1 MVRGRGHRL
10 GILGAYLIVVCV
22 VSVLGSPPLRAEEE
36 ALNIKLKA
44 IRASVESAESDI
56 SKMKD
61 EFNTLLAKRQE
72 IEATLKKI
80 KEDDR
85 TIQKKVADLAREQ
98 EKLAANVVSAE
109 KNAALQQ
116 KKIESRLRAMYINA
130 SVSVSPVFLG
140 NAARGDLERLSL
152 YARKVRDLD
161 SRLFKAA
168 TDAVAA
174 LVKARSALEDS
185 MAKEEK
191 LREELRKKRKDAE
204 AESEKL
210 KGVTEELLEKQKA
223 AQASLALLQSEAKKV
238 EEMIAA
244 LTSGDDEE
252 EIIEAEPEA
261 PSKEEEPHEASLALE
276 KPPLIQKTVL
286 HPSLFD
292 PSVTASA
299 PVKGDIL
306 HGFGRTKMTNFADM
320 VRSKG
325 IEFSSPVGAPV
336 YAVLQGKVVFA
347 GMMPGYDQVVV
358 VEHGGRSFSLYGRLG
373 TVDVKV
379 GDQIAQDHHIATTSA
394 PDTKGRNFY
403 FEIRKAGAPVNPET
417 VLRRVSR

>member
-1 MVRGRGHRL
+1 MRRYAGHL
-10 GILGAYLIVVCV
+10 VACCA
-22 VSVLGSPPLRAEEE
+22 VLFFVALPVHAEEE
-36 ALNIKLKA
+36 ELAVKLKA
-44 IRASVESAESDI
+44 IRASVETAESDI
-56 SKMKD
+56 ARMKD
-61 EFNTLLAKRQE
+61 EFNALLAKRQE

-85 TIQKKVADLAREQ
+85 AIQKKVSELAIEQ
-98 EKLAANVVSAE
+98 EKLSADVIAAE
-109 KNAALQQ
+109 KHASLQQ
-116 KKIESRLRAMYINA
+116 IKIEARLRAMYVNA

-152 YARKVRDLD
+152 YARKIRDLD

-174 LVKARSALEDS
+174 LLKARAKLTES
-185 MAKEEK
+185 MATEER
-191 LREELRKKRKDAE
+191 LREELRKKRNDAE
-204 AESEKL
+204 AESEKF
-210 KGVTEELLEKQKA
+210 KGVTEELIEKQKA

-238 EEMIAA
+238 EDMIAS
-244 LTSGDDEE
+244 LTSGDEDEE
-252 EIIEAEPEA
+252 VVEPEPEA
-261 PSKEEEPHEASLALE
+261 PAVSEEAQEPSRDTE

-299 PVKGDIL
+299 PVKGEIL

-325 IEFSSPVGAPV
+325 IEFSSPIGAPV
-336 YAVLQGKVVFA
+336 YSVLQGKVVFA
-347 GMMPGYDQVVV
+347 GLMPGYDQVVV

-373 TVDVKV
+373 SVDVHV
-379 GDQIAQDHHIATTSA
+379 GDQVAQDHPLATTSS
-394 PDTKGRNFY
+394 PDAKGRNYY
-403 FEIRKAGAPVNPET
+403 FEIRKAGAPVNPEA

>member
-1 MVRGRGHRL
+1 MAMYARH
-10 GILGAYLIVVCV
+10 CV
-22 VSVLGSPPLRAEEE
+22 AACMTVFFITLPVRAEDEDL
-36 ALNIKLKA
+36 AAKLKA
-44 IRASVESAESDI
+44 IRVGVETAESDI
-56 SKMKD
+56 AKMKD
-61 EFNTLLAKRQE
+61 EFNVLLAQRQE
-72 IEATLKKI
+72 IETTLKKI
-80 KEDDR
+80 KEDDKA
-85 TIQKKVADLAREQ
+85 IQKKVSDLALDQ
-98 EKLAANVVSAE
+98 EKLSADVIAAE

-116 KKIESRLRAMYINA
+116 RKIESRLRAMYINA
-130 SVSVSPVFLG
+130 SVSASPVLLG

-174 LVKARSALEDS
+174 LVSARTALEKS
-185 MAKEEK
+185 MEREQM
-191 LREELRKKRKDAE
+191 LRDELRKKRRDAE
-204 AESEKL
+204 VESEKL
-210 KGVTEELLEKQKA
+210 KGVTEELVEKQKA

-238 EEMIAA
+238 EEMIAS
-244 LTSGDDEE
+244 LTSGDDDEE
-252 EIIEAEPEA
+252 EVVEPE
-261 PSKEEEPHEASLALE
+261 PDSSQKEEEPQHPAQENE

-292 PSVTASA
+292 AAVAASA

-325 IEFSSPVGAPV
+325 IEFSSPVGSPV
-336 YAVLQGKVVFA
+336 YSVLQGKVVFA
-347 GMMPGYDQVVV
+347 GMMPGYDQVIV

-373 TVDVKV
+373 SIDVKV
-379 GDQIAQDHHIATTSA
+379 GDQVAQDHPIATTSS
-394 PDTKGRNFY
+394 PDAKGRNFY
-403 FEIRKAGAPVNPET
+403 FEVRKAGAAVNPET